1 MVTPQG
7 GPVITDPTDTTTDP
21 EESSRETVQTHD
33 GLSDSDV
40 NIPILQR
47 GRGASSNVDTLS
59 KNIFLSSFAS
69 WTQDPKQNQ
78 SDHDGIQPITSRQSS
93 IGSKNHN
100 PNQNQS
106 HHNDTQPITHRQSS
120 IGSNTQDPN
129 HNKTYHEDNAPLQT
143 RHWSIGSITQYPNL
157 EQYYV
162 KPTQLVQTKQYSI
175 RNTTQDPIMNQSHR
189 EDYIPKQQF
198 SFQSMTQDPNINQSY
213 HKNHNMHS
221 QKHKFFSN
229 LHIRSSHHSSKV
241 QHRSYNDK
249 HKNRNQSANNTKDIT
264 YLTMLR
270 LQIHALF
277 MKKVQSM
284 IRSWTSSLTP
294 ILFFFLSVL
303 LSKYFT
309 TQTYAKPED
318 SWKITFD
325 DYMPYDPIVVVGA
338 HGQQSEKVQEIYKN
352 MMESYEAEVEEVFIR
367 YLVSFEICMYC
378 VLNAYTIKIAK
389 FAVFFIK
396 SFFNVCVRDGG
407 SFFVF
412 TPPRN
417 RGGVI
422 FSLQFVCVCVC
433 LSGSFLVNKIP
444 AERIHRFGRGFR

>member
-21 EESSRETVQTHD
+21 EED
-33 GLSDSDV
+33 GLLDSEVDIS
-40 NIPILQR
+40 NLQP
-47 GRGASSNVDTLS
+47 GKVASSTVDTLS
-59 KNIFLSSFAS
+59 KMFSFAS
-69 WTQDPKQNQ
+69 WTQDPNQNQ
-78 SDHDGIQPITSRQSS
+78 SSHNDIQHITSRQSS

-106 HHNDTQPITHRQSS
+106 HHNDAQPITPQQSS

-129 HNKTYHEDNAPLQT
+129 QSKTYENNQPITLGQS
-143 RHWSIGSITQYPNL
+143 SIGSN
-157 EQYYV
+157 
-162 KPTQLVQTKQYSI
+162 
-175 RNTTQDPIMNQSHR
+175 
-189 EDYIPKQQF
+189 
-198 SFQSMTQDPNINQSY
+198 TQDPNRSETYENNQPITPGQFSIGSNTQDPNQNKTYENNQPITFRQPSIGNNTQDPNKDETY
-213 HKNHNMHS
+213 HENNPPLPTRQLS
-221 QKHKFFSN
+221 VG
-229 LHIRSSHHSSKV
+229 SKT
-241 QHRSYNDK
+241 QNP
-249 HKNRNQSANNTKDIT
+249 NQERSANNTKDVT
-264 YLTMLR
+264 FSTMLR
-270 LQIHALF
+270 LQIQALF
-277 MKKVQSM
+277 VKKSQSM

-378 VLNAYTIKIAK
+378 VLNAYTITIAK
-389 FAVFFIK
+389 FAGFFY
-396 SFFNVCVRDGG
+396 
-407 SFFVF
+407 
-412 TPPRN
+412 
-417 RGGVI
+417 
-422 FSLQFVCVCVC
+422 
-433 LSGSFLVNKIP
+433 
-444 AERIHRFGRGFR
+444 